1 MLSDLT
7 AMAAGQL
14 AVGCLLLLGLA
25 AEAIGRRTALPGVTL
40 QLCLG
45 IAVGPAVFDI
55 LPSDAKQW
63 FPVVTEIALVMVGF
77 LIGGEFTKT
86 RLRELGATILTAA
99 VVQAAMTFAVVA
111 IGLLV
116 LGFGYPLALT
126 LAGIAT
132 ATAPAAT
139 VAVVHELGLTGRF
152 SRILLGVVAVDDVLA
167 LAAFAVALSLATGT
181 GTPLEAVM
189 DAGGSILGAV
199 ALGAALGV
207 PMAFLTGR
215 IRPGYPTLEEAL
227 GMVLILTALS
237 TTLEVSPILAAV
249 VMGIFVSNLARH
261 HERPFHEIENIERP
275 FLVVFFVL
283 AGASLELDM
292 LLASSGLGIAFVLLR
307 IVGKVGGGWLGGMK
321 AGLPGKES
329 AWLGVALLPQAG
341 VALGLALAASERLDV
356 GLQLLSVVI
365 FATIVFELTGPIG
378 TRAAVQRAE
387 GVGADHAVL
396 LPPRMRHPRYLPRR
410 VSRWLHNRHAG
421 ARNQQRKD
429 ADD

>member
-1 MLSDLT
+1 MSFDLSALAT
-7 AMAAGQL
+7 GQL
-14 AVGCLLLLGLA
+14 TIGLLLLLGLG

-45 IAVGPAVFDI
+45 IAVGPAVFDV
-55 LPSDAKQW
+55 LPDDARKW
-63 FPVVTEIALVMVGF
+63 FPVVTDIALVMVGF
-77 LIGGEFTKT
+77 LIGGEFTRA
-86 RLRELGATILTAA
+86 RLRELGRTILTAA
-99 VVQAAMTFAVVA
+99 LIQATVTFAIVA
-111 IGLLV
+111 GGLLL

-152 SRILLGVVAVDDVLA
+152 SRILLGVVAVDDV
-167 LAAFAVALSLATGT
+167 VALVAFGVAFSLATGT
-181 GTPLEAVM
+181 GTPVDAVI

-199 ALGAALGV
+199 VLGAMIGV

-215 IRPGYPTLEEAL
+215 IRPGHPTLEEAL

-249 VMGIFVSNLARH
+249 VMGVLVSNLARH
-261 HERPFHEIENIERP
+261 HKRPFHEIDNIERP

-292 LLASSGLGIAFVLLR
+292 LLASSALGIAFVLLR
-307 IVGKVGGGWLGGMK
+307 TLGKVGGGWLGGLR

-341 VALGLALAASERLDV
+341 VALGLALAASERLAV
-356 GLQLLSVVI
+356 GQQLLSVVI
-365 FATIVFELTGPIG
+365 FATILFELTGPIG
-378 TRAAVQRAE
+378 TRAAVQWAE
-387 GVGADHAVL
+387 GKGGDHSRV
-396 LPPRMRHPRYLPRR
+396 LPPRLRHPHYLPR
-410 VSRWLHNRHAG
+410 WLRRRDG
-421 ARNQQRKD
+421 
-429 ADD
+429 